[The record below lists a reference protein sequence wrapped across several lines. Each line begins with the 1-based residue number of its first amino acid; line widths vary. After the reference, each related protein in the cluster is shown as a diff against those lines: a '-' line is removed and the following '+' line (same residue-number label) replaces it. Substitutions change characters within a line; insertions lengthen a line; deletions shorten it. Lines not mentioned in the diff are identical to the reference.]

1 MRPLARRCRWLTT
14 ASVDW
19 GLVAYRLGM
28 ALSERTKSLL
38 GALFAI
44 SPILRRFALPGLVGL
59 LLFAAGAWQ
68 ALDWL
73 KVVGIILAVPVIWA
87 YAVLL
92 LVYFPFLLFDS
103 MRRSLKKTR

>member
-1 MRPLARRCRWLTT
+1 
-14 ASVDW
+14 
-19 GLVAYRLGM
+19 M

-44 SPILRRFALPGLVGL
+44 SPILRRFALSGLVGL

-68 ALDWL
+68 DLDWL
-73 KVVGIILAVPVIWA
+73 KVAGIILAAPVIWA

-92 LVYFPFLLFDS
+92 LVYFPYLLFDS
-103 MRRSLKKTR
+103 LRRSFNKSR